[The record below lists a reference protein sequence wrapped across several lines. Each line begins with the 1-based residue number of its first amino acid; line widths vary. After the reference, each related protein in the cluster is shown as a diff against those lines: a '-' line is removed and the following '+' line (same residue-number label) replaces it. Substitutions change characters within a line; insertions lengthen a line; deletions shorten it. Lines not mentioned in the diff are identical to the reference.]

1 MEQPRYAALLGTG
14 HYVPERVVTNFDLET
29 LLDTNDQ
36 WIQERTGIRE
46 RRYVKE
52 GESGASMAVTAAR
65 SALEMAGLTAEDI
78 DLVVLATLSPD
89 VCFPGNGVYIGAQL
103 GIPGKPCIDIRQQ
116 CTGFIYGLSLAD
128 AYIRAGVYR
137 HVLVIGSEIH
147 STGIEMAPRGRD
159 VSVLFGDGAGAA
171 LLGATDDESRALLG
185 TWVHADGRYAED
197 LWTEGPASRNHP
209 RVKPS
214 DVDDGVVFPR
224 MNGQK
229 VFKFACRHMVEAV
242 KEAID
247 ARGFKLDDVDF
258 FVFHQA
264 NKRIIDFVM
273 KALRIP
279 ESKTHSNIDR
289 YGNTT
294 AASIPI
300 ALDEAG
306 RAAMIPPGALVC
318 LAAFG
323 SGFTWGSALLRWP
336 SGAGGTRAT
345 NEQEGV

>member
-1 MEQPRYAALLGTG
+1 MPEPRYAALLGTG
-14 HYVPERVVTNFDLET
+14 RYLPERVVTNVDLEEI
-29 LLDTNDQ
+29 LDTSDQ

-46 RRYVKE
+46 RRYVAD
-52 GESGASMAVTAAR
+52 GESGAMMATAAAR
-65 SALEMAGLTAEDI
+65 HALEMAHLRPDDV
-78 DLVVLATLSPD
+78 DLIVLATLSPD
-89 VCFPGNGVYIGAQL
+89 VCFPGNGVYIGAEL
-103 GIPGKPCIDIRQQ
+103 GIPGTPCLDIRQQ
-116 CTGFIYGLSLAD
+116 CTGFIYGLSLAE
-128 AYIRAGVYR
+128 AYIRSGRYDY
-137 HVLVIGSEIH
+137 VLVIGSEIH
-147 STGIEMAPRGRD
+147 SSGIEMAPRGRD

-171 LLGATDDESRALLG
+171 LLGPTTDVNRALLG
-185 TWVHADGRYAED
+185 TWVHSDGRHAEE
-197 LWTEGPASRNHP
+197 LWTEGPASRKNP
-209 RVKPS
+209 RVAAD
-214 DVDDGVVFPR
+214 DVANGSVFPK

-242 KEAID
+242 KEAVD
-247 ARGFKLDDVDF
+247 AQGVQIADVDF

-264 NKRIIDFVM
+264 NMRIIDFVL

-279 ESKTHSNIDR
+279 ESKTHCNIDR

-336 SGAGGTRAT
+336 TGEGGTQTA